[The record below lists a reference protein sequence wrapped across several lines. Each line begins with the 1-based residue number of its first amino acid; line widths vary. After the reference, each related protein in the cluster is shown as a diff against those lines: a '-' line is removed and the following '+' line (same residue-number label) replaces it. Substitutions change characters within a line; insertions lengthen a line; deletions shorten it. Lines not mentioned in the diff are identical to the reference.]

1 MSEISRACGGGDTGR
16 SLVPGT
22 LRGYRTWR
30 PAGRRVRIPEGA
42 LPLTSVTR
50 RRVVWPPMLVARC
63 APSPVGRRG
72 LAGPPLG
79 FPGQPPGP
87 PNPPPAGPPA
97 GPPDPRA
104 GSPGSPGSEAQ
115 EGPAPDHR
123 APQLGCDCGIYAWY
137 APDDTRILHARV
149 FGVVEASGVV
159 LMGERGF
166 RAEKVRIRAVA
177 TRHRRVAAACAAAG
191 IPVYRRRRDL
201 IRDHPPEDL
210 SALLGPPEAEQEND
224 GPDEP
229 DPDPSTGVNR
239 VDRTLVLAV
248 WARTAFLAVAVGV
261 LPVAAAVLCVAVA
274 ELALVG
280 LIVTRFR

>member
-1 MSEISRACGGGDTGR
+1 MSEISRACGGGEVGR
-16 SLVPGT
+16 SLVPGA

-30 PAGRRVRIPEGA
+30 PAGRRTHVPEGT

-50 RRVVWPPMLVARC
+50 RRVVWPPVLVARC

-72 LAGPPLG
+72 A
-79 FPGQPPGP
+79 
-87 PNPPPAGPPA
+87 PA
-97 GPPDPRA
+97 
-104 GSPGSPGSEAQ
+104 PGSDDEPEP
-115 EGPAPDHR
+115 EDHH
-123 APQLGCDCGIYAWY
+123 APQTGCDCGIYAWY

-149 FGVVEASGVV
+149 FGAVEASGLV

-191 IPVYRRRRDL
+191 IPVYRRRSDL
-201 IRDHPPEDL
+201 VRDHPPEDL
-210 SALLGPPEAEQEND
+210 SALLGD
-224 GPDEP
+224 GEDARDGDHPDEP
-229 DPDPSTGVNR
+229 DPDPPLPADR
-239 VDRTLVLAV
+239 VDRALVLAV
-248 WARTAFLAVAVGV
+248 WARTAFLALAVGL

-280 LIVTRFR
+280 LIIARLR